1 MQKVKSGII
10 LFLILFVLWLVLAG
24 TNREEI
30 IIGAVAS
37 LILTGL
43 FYSKTAALGSIRLTP
58 KAILYI
64 FLYLAVFIRELV
76 KSTIDVAGRVLSPRL
91 PINPGIVKVRTHLT
105 SPIARLILANSIT
118 LTPGTMT
125 VETKGEYYYIHWIDI
140 QAEDIDAATKAIVS
154 TFEKYLEV
162 IFE

>member
-1 MQKVKSGII
+1 
-10 LFLILFVLWLVLAG
+10 VLWLILAG
-24 TNREEI
+24 TNMDEI
-30 IIGAVAS
+30 IVGA
-37 LILTGL
+37 L
-43 FYSKTAALGSIRLTP
+43 TAALISLLFHGKAATLRSVRLTP
-58 KAILYI
+58 KAFLYI
-64 FLYLAVFIRELV
+64 FLYIFVFLRELV

-91 PINPGIVKVRTHLT
+91 PINPGIVKVRTRLT

-140 QAEDIDAATKAIVS
+140 QAEDIEEATNAIVT